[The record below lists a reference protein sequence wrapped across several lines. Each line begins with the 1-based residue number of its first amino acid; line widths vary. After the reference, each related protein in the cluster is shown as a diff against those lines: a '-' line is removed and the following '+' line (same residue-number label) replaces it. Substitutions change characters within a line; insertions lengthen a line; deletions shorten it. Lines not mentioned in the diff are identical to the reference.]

1 MWAFRKRPQH
11 LTDEERT
18 NLERL
23 FEQIPELFLAYHFR
37 WAVTDIF
44 DAKQSRGE
52 AAAQFEELRALLDA
66 DDEDNAVLLE
76 FFKTYDEHRDAILA
90 YFDARKT
97 SGPVEGL
104 NNKARVITKRCY
116 GVKQTQTLW
125 NRLCLDVN
133 LAAEA
138 VQFSVQRMRTIV
150 SRIRQ
155 VFLAYYT

>member
-1 MWAFRKRPQH
+1 MS
-11 LTDEERT
+11 
-18 NLERL
+18 
-23 FEQIPELFLAYHFR
+23 LAYHFR

-44 DAKQSRGE
+44 EEKQPREE
-52 AAAQFEELRALLDA
+52 AAAQFEELRGLLDG

-76 FFKTYDEHRDAILA
+76 FFRTYDEHREAILA

-125 NRLCLDVN
+125 SRLCLDVN

-138 VQFSVQRMRTIV
+138 VRFSVQRMRTIV
-150 SRIRQ
+150 NRIRE
-155 VFLAYYT
+155 VFLGYYT